1 MKQEETK
8 YTFVY
13 NEIKQRI
20 LSGQIPYG
28 KCLPS
33 SRMLCEQFHVSRY
46 TINRVFDTLRE
57 ENFIE
62 IQPRL
67 APTVTF
73 KRDISGVSDTLT
85 EILKQKDNIIQVY
98 QTFGLIIPPLLVFA
112 SQNCE
117 LEFLPH
123 YKQAVRE
130 SRLGRAAGGWRVP
143 SSFGADI
150 LKIGGNELFSEL
162 YSTFDLYNKLTFFT
176 EECPYFSECF
186 LQGSVS
192 VTGVIIDI
200 LKGSDPFAKQEQ
212 LSYMY
217 QNLTDSIEST
227 LKYLSDTAP
236 DCPTQTGLSFSWNPM
251 RGHDYYY
258 SKIVDELNLKIGLG
272 EYAVGMYLPYE
283 KQLARQYD
291 VSISTVRKALSE
303 LEQRGFV
310 KTLNGKGTVVIEPDD
325 TKLHRLALNCG
336 YAEKALRYLH
346 ALQLMILIIRPAA
359 LAAAP
364 QFTREEIDELTDRF
378 TSSGSVHLAVILESI
393 MKHTS
398 LKPLCVILSQTNH
411 LLEWGHHFAY
421 YPAKKHTLSHL
432 NKQVILALKQLNEGN
447 TGSFAGGIADCYRY
461 ILISVKK
468 HMVEKY
474 KFHSVSNIRIPESC
488 QSAGNP

>member
-130 SRLGRAAGGWRVP
+130 SRLGRAAGGWRVL

-150 LKIGGNELFSEL
+150 L
-162 YSTFDLYNKLTFFT
+162 
-176 EECPYFSECF
+176 
-186 LQGSVS
+186 
-192 VTGVIIDI
+192 
-200 LKGSDPFAKQEQ
+200 
-212 LSYMY
+212 
-217 QNLTDSIEST
+217 
-227 LKYLSDTAP
+227 
-236 DCPTQTGLSFSWNPM
+236 
-251 RGHDYYY
+251 
-258 SKIVDELNLKIGLG
+258 
-272 EYAVGMYLPYE
+272 
-283 KQLARQYD
+283 
-291 VSISTVRKALSE
+291 
-303 LEQRGFV
+303 
-310 KTLNGKGTVVIEPDD
+310 
-325 TKLHRLALNCG
+325 
-336 YAEKALRYLH
+336 
-346 ALQLMILIIRPAA
+346 
-359 LAAAP
+359 
-364 QFTREEIDELTDRF
+364 
-378 TSSGSVHLAVILESI
+378 
-393 MKHTS
+393 
-398 LKPLCVILSQTNH
+398 
-411 LLEWGHHFAY
+411 
-421 YPAKKHTLSHL
+421 
-432 NKQVILALKQLNEGN
+432 
-447 TGSFAGGIADCYRY
+447 
-461 ILISVKK
+461 
-468 HMVEKY
+468 
-474 KFHSVSNIRIPESC
+474 
-488 QSAGNP
+488 

>member
-1 MKQEETK
+1 
-8 YTFVY
+8 
-13 NEIKQRI
+13 
-20 LSGQIPYG
+20 
-28 KCLPS
+28 
-33 SRMLCEQFHVSRY
+33 
-46 TINRVFDTLRE
+46 
-57 ENFIE
+57 
-62 IQPRL
+62 
-67 APTVTF
+67 
-73 KRDISGVSDTLT
+73 
-85 EILKQKDNIIQVY
+85 
-98 QTFGLIIPPLLVFA
+98 
-112 SQNCE
+112 
-117 LEFLPH
+117 
-123 YKQAVRE
+123 
-130 SRLGRAAGGWRVP
+130 
-143 SSFGADI
+143 
-150 LKIGGNELFSEL
+150 
-162 YSTFDLYNKLTFFT
+162 
-176 EECPYFSECF
+176 
-186 LQGSVS
+186 
-192 VTGVIIDI
+192 
-200 LKGSDPFAKQEQ
+200 
-212 LSYMY
+212 MY